1 MQQSIES
8 LTCQNQVEIA
18 RSVSVLTALTGN
30 VSRDYSHDP
39 DRQAAVSAVERKETK
54 KVERKAAST
63 MEQLEQV
70 SHPVLFKGIDK
81 EWALAMEC
89 VVFHPEWEI
98 QVTKSGCNWRDTWK
112 QQNTDE
118 SLGVELN
125 ARAAHR
131 NLKLWWVLFQSHPQ
145 GNMEKISWFS
155 YTESTVFLLT

>member
-1 MQQSIES
+1 MRAVQQSIES

-30 VSRDYSHDP
+30 VSRDYSYDP
-39 DRQAAVSAVERKETK
+39 IKKRTDRQVALSAVEREETK

-89 VVFHPEWEI
+89 VVFHPE
-98 QVTKSGCNWRDTWK
+98 
-112 QQNTDE
+112 
-118 SLGVELN
+118 
-125 ARAAHR
+125 
-131 NLKLWWVLFQSHPQ
+131 
-145 GNMEKISWFS
+145 
-155 YTESTVFLLT
+155 

>member
-1 MQQSIES
+1 MRAVQQSIES

-30 VSRDYSHDP
+30 VSRDYSYDP

-89 VVFHPEWEI
+89 VVFHPE
-98 QVTKSGCNWRDTWK
+98 
-112 QQNTDE
+112 
-118 SLGVELN
+118 
-125 ARAAHR
+125 
-131 NLKLWWVLFQSHPQ
+131 
-145 GNMEKISWFS
+145 
-155 YTESTVFLLT
+155 